1 MCLERIL
8 IKHIMVARVSQA
20 KLREQAESWLP
31 LSEAAFEILLALSE
45 RQRHGYAVLQE
56 VQRRTEGRVSLH
68 PGTLYR
74 ALNRMLTQ
82 GWIDELDER
91 PDPEMDDERRRYYR
105 ITDRGRAVAMA
116 EARRLASQVAA
127 ARARKLV
134 SDVEAV

>member
-1 MCLERIL
+1 MS
-8 IKHIMVARVSQA
+8 KPNPP
-20 KLREQAESWLP
+20 EQAESQLP
-31 LSEAAFEILLALSE
+31 LSEVAFEILLALSE
-45 RQRHGYAVLQE
+45 RQRHGYAILQE
-56 VQRRTEGRVSLH
+56 VERRTDGRVSLH

-82 GWIDELDER
+82 GWIEELDER

-116 EARRLASQVAA
+116 EAKRLASQVAA